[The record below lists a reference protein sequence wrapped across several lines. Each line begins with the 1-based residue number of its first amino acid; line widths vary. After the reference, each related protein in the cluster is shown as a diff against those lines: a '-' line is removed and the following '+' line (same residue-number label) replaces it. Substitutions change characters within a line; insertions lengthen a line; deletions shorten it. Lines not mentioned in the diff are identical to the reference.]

1 MKAAVRRSYG
11 EPSVV
16 RIEEVPVPT
25 PGAKQV
31 LVRVHATAV
40 TAADARIRGANF
52 PRGYALIARM
62 LFGLQRPRQ
71 PILGGVASG
80 VVEAVGSRVE
90 GFEVGDV
97 VCGTTGLGLGCHA
110 ELAVL
115 PARKLVHK
123 PAAVSHEQ
131 AAGVL
136 FGGVTALH
144 FLREVAH
151 VQPGQTVLVNGASGA
166 VGTNAVQL
174 AKHFGAEVTAVAS
187 ATNATLLK
195 ELGADHVVDYALT
208 PVATLAEKFDVVL
221 DNVGNIGIPAGK
233 RMLTPD
239 GVMLLVVGDLSE
251 ALRARGNVKGGPS
264 PERAESFT
272 TLLDLVAAGSL
283 TVVNQEVVDLDDIA
297 HAHAVVDSGRK
308 VGNIIVKLV

>member
-1 MKAAVRRSYG
+1 MPA
-11 EPSVV
+11 
-16 RIEEVPVPT
+16 PT

-62 LFGLQRPRQ
+62 LFGLRRPRQ

-90 GFEVGDV
+90 GFAVGDEV
-97 VCGTTGLGLGCHA
+97 SGSSGMALGCHA

-115 PARKLVHK
+115 PAKKLVHK

-136 FGGVTALH
+136 FGGSTALH
-144 FLREVAH
+144 YLRDVAD
-151 VQPGQTVLVNGASGA
+151 VRPGQTVLVNGASGA
-166 VGTNAVQL
+166 VGTNALQL
-174 AKHFGAEVTAVAS
+174 AKHLGAEVTAVAS
-187 ATNATLLK
+187 AANATLLK

-208 PVATLAEKFDVVL
+208 PVATLTEKFDVVI
-221 DNVGNIGIPAGK
+221 DNVGNIGIPAGR
-233 RMLTPD
+233 RMLSPD

-251 ALRARGNVKGGPS
+251 TLRARGNVKAGPS
-264 PERAESFT
+264 PERAASFT
-272 TLLDLVAAGSL
+272 TLLDRSP
-283 TVVNQEVVDLDDIA
+283 T
-297 HAHAVVDSGRK
+297 GR
-308 VGNIIVKLV
+308 